1 MTDKCKCSVF
11 TKAKLSFKKVA
22 WTQSPLT
29 LFSLLLFRSNPIHE
43 KTLSTCVLVP
53 DTQRYFLA
61 SLANNEYSSFLALHE
76 SREFL
81 SASKGTFNDGLL
93 CLED

>member
-1 MTDKCKCSVF
+1 MQVFSVHKSQVIF
-11 TKAKLSFKKVA
+11 QESCMDTV
-22 WTQSPLT
+22 SPDM
-29 LFSLLLFRSNPIHE
+29 FSLLLFKSNPIHE

-53 DTQRYFLA
+53 DTHMYFLA
-61 SLANNEYSSFLALHE
+61 SLANDEYSSFLALHQ